1 MKEKTLINHEAIL
14 KNNEVILAQI
24 DSGKDDRSSDSLFAT
39 KTENAVVGSSAEPET
54 IFTILFRT
62 SDDKK
67 YNVLVT
73 SDENAARERFL
84 MFSNI
89 FFEKGRD
96 GVLAELR
103 KE

>member
-24 DSGKDDRSSDSLFAT
+24 DNSADSLFAT
-39 KTENAVVGSSAEPET
+39 KTENAIVGSSAEPET

-62 SDDKK
+62 FDDKR

-96 GVLAELR
+96 GLLAELR

>member
-24 DSGKDDRSSDSLFAT
+24 DNSADSLFAT
-39 KTENAVVGSSAEPET
+39 KTENAIVGSSAETET

-62 SDDKK
+62 SDDKR

-96 GVLAELR
+96 GVLAKLR

>member
-1 MKEKTLINHEAIL
+1 MKEKIMINHEAIL
-14 KNNEVILAQI
+14 KSNEVILAQV
-24 DSGKDDRSSDSLFAT
+24 DYSDDSLFAT
-39 KTENAVVGSSAEPET
+39 KTENAIVGSSAEPGT

-62 SDDKK
+62 FDDKR

-73 SDENAARERFL
+73 SDENAARKRFL

>member
-24 DSGKDDRSSDSLFAT
+24 DNSADSLFAT
-39 KTENAVVGSSAEPET
+39 KTENAIVGSSAETET

-62 SDDKK
+62 SDDKR

-73 SDENAARERFL
+73 SDENAARQRFL

-89 FFEKGRD
+89 FFEKGKE
-96 GVLAELR
+96 GLLKEL
-103 KE
+103 KGG

>member
-24 DSGKDDRSSDSLFAT
+24 DNSADSLFAT
-39 KTENAVVGSSAEPET
+39 KIENAIVGSSAETET

-62 SDDKK
+62 FDDKR

>member
-24 DSGKDDRSSDSLFAT
+24 DNSADSLFAT
-39 KTENAVVGSSAEPET
+39 KTENAIVGSSADPGTIFT

-62 SDDKK
+62 FDDKR
-67 YNVLVT
+67 YNVLVA

-89 FFEKGRD
+89 FLKKDEMAYWLSFGKNN
-96 GVLAELR
+96 
-103 KE
+103 

>member
-24 DSGKDDRSSDSLFAT
+24 DNSADSLFAT
-39 KTENAVVGSSAEPET
+39 KTENAIVESSAEPGT
-54 IFTILFRT
+54 IFTILSRT
-62 SDDKK
+62 FDDKR

-96 GVLAELR
+96 GVLAALR

>member
-24 DSGKDDRSSDSLFAT
+24 DNSADSLFAT

-62 SDDKK
+62 FDDKR
-67 YNVLVT
+67 YNILVT

>member
-24 DSGKDDRSSDSLFAT
+24 DNSADSLFAT
-39 KTENAVVGSSAEPET
+39 KTENAIVGSSAEPET

-62 SDDKK
+62 FDDKR

>member
-14 KNNEVILAQI
+14 KKDEVILAQI
-24 DSGKDDRSSDSLFAT
+24 DNSADSLFAT
-39 KTENAVVGSSAEPET
+39 KTENAIVGSSAEPET

-62 SDDKK
+62 FDDKR

-96 GVLAELR
+96 GVLAALR

>member
-14 KNNEVILAQI
+14 KSNEVILAQI
-24 DSGKDDRSSDSLFAT
+24 DNSADSLFAT
-39 KTENAVVGSSAEPET
+39 KTENAIVGSAAEPGT

-62 SDDKK
+62 FDDKR

-73 SDENAARERFL
+73 SDENAARQRFL

>member
-24 DSGKDDRSSDSLFAT
+24 DNSADSLFAT
-39 KTENAVVGSSAEPET
+39 KTENAIVGQSAEPGT

-62 SDDKK
+62 FDDKR